1 MVMQDN
7 KNKTVKLLKDHIQL
21 WNETDQE
28 KRILLAGKIYSDD
41 IQVIEPD
48 LILNGRDEIVNFIDS
63 LLDKNKGFHFTLSR
77 PAEIHHQKAILSWH
91 FGPDSNPD
99 SISGYDIFTIENG
112 LISSFLVFVN
122 GATEYK

>member
-1 MVMQDN
+1 MAMQDN

-28 KRILLAGKIYSDD
+28 KRILLASKIYSDD
-41 IQVIEPD
+41 IQVIDPN
-48 LILNGRDEIVNFIDS
+48 LILNGRDEIVNFIGT
-63 LLDKNKGFHFTLSR
+63 LLDKNPKFHFTLPK
-77 PAEIHHQKAILSWH
+77 PAEIHHEKAILSWH

-99 SISGYDIFTIENG
+99 LISGYDIFTIENG